1 MALRLRYVGARPYT
15 EFRTGNKLYGFARGM
30 ERDDV
35 PDEWIEA
42 HIRPSIDNGSTMWEI
57 EDLAPQEKAA
67 KMKEVIE
74 APPVV
79 EEVIEEPV
87 VEEPVVEET
96 VEEAVIDMQGFDQ
109 SLTRAQM
116 MSWCAERG
124 IGVANT
130 DTKASLTE
138 KANAYLGV

>member
-57 EDLAPQEKAA
+57 DDLAPQEKAA

-74 APPVV
+74 AP
-79 EEVIEEPV
+79 PV

>member
-35 PDEWIEA
+35 PDELIEA

-57 EDLAPQEKAA
+57 EDLEPQKKAA

-79 EEVIEEPV
+79 EEVI
-87 VEEPVVEET
+87 EEPVVEET

>member
-35 PDEWIEA
+35 PDEWIEE

-57 EDLAPQEKAA
+57 DDLAPQEKAA

-79 EEVIEEPV
+79 EEVI
-87 VEEPVVEET
+87 EEPVVEET